1 MDCVFC
7 RIIAGELPTKVIAE
21 NDVAIAF
28 ADIHPQSPVHILVV
42 PKVHTQDIVEFSKQH
57 PSQLEGFFKLVNRV
71 AADNTNGSFRLQFN
85 TGAAAGQTVF
95 HTHAHVLA

>member
-7 RIIAGELPTKVIAE
+7 RIVAGELPTKVIAE
-21 NDVAIAF
+21 NEIAIAF

-42 PKVHTQDIVEFSKQH
+42 PKIHTKDIVEFSQQE
-57 PSQLEGFFKLVNRV
+57 PMQLAGFFELVNRV
-71 AADNTNGSFRLQFN
+71 VAENTTGDFRLQFN